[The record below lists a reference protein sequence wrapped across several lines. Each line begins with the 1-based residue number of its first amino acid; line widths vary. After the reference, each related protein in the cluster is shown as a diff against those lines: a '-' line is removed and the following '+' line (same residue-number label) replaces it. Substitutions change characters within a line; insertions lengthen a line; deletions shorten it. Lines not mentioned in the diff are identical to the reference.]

1 MGKSDRSF
9 NLELLKERARQ
20 EKAPQSLTLEDVK
33 NALNKAAFDSYK
45 YTMRLWKE

>member
-1 MGKSDRSF
+1 MGKSARPF

-33 NALNKAAFDSYK
+33 NVEMG
-45 YTMRLWKE
+45 T